1 VARWWSAHQ
10 LSQLVIGLRDA
21 DGLDPATL
29 ADLEAR
35 PALSPQ
41 ARLGLAQ
48 VRLRLTLSEQA
59 AQIDESRRRIV
70 ARADQESRRL
80 ERDLHDGAQ
89 QYLLGL
95 GMALLAQPQTPRT
108 AQALKETH
116 ACIDDLRMV
125 AREIYPPVLE
135 SGGLRPALSALAR
148 GRLAALDVPDRR
160 FPAATERTAYLAVAD
175 ILHRGS
181 QPISVA
187 GQVTGAE
194 LVVEVDGPPP
204 PVEAL
209 IHDRVAATGG
219 TLHVQD
225 CRTVM
230 RLPCE

>member
-1 VARWWSAHQ
+1 M
-10 LSQLVIGLRDA
+10 
-21 DGLDPATL
+21 
-29 ADLEAR
+29 E
-35 PALSPQ
+35 
-41 ARLGLAQ
+41 
-48 VRLRLTLSEQA
+48 
-59 AQIDESRRRIV
+59 
-70 ARADQESRRL
+70 RADQEARRL

-95 GMALLAQPQTPRT
+95 GMALLAEPQTPRT
-108 AQALKETH
+108 AQALRETH
-116 ACIDDLRMV
+116 ACIDDLRTV

-175 ILHRGS
+175 ILHRGA

-187 GQVTGAE
+187 GRVTGDE
-194 LVVEVDGPPP
+194 LVVEVNGPPP
-204 PVEAL
+204 PGQAL